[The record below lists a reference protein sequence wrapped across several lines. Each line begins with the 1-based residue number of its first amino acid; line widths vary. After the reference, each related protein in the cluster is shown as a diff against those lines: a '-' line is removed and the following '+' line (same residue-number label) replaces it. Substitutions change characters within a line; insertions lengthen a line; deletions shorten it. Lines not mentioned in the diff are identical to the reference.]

1 MMRGRHRT
9 SSQPPSTGLDMAG
22 LCAAREAML
31 SKSQLL
37 ELEQAGTR
45 SEQPVQHR
53 LQGVLTYLTRKE
65 PTTAPPSCAIQ

>member
-1 MMRGRHRT
+1 
-9 SSQPPSTGLDMAG
+9 
-22 LCAAREAML
+22 ML
-31 SKSQLL
+31 SKLQLL
-37 ELEQAGTR
+37 ELKQAGTR